1 MTTNRP
7 AAELLTDYYA
17 AMEAGDPTG
26 FGAYYADDM
35 TLTFGNSPTITGRQ
49 NIIDTMTAVLGTV
62 RSLHHDLV
70 NLWQLDHGVVV
81 YESVGVW
88 NLFDGQQVAI
98 PACTVLG
105 IVEGKFTDQRIY
117 VDNAPVDAAL
127 GRERDNAA
135 GSIPATR

>member
-7 AAELLTDYYA
+7 AADLLTDYYA
-17 AMEAGDPTG
+17 AMESGDPAK
-26 FGAYYADDM
+26 FGSYYADDM

-49 NIIDTMTAVLGTV
+49 NVIDTMTTVLGTV

-70 NLWQLDHGVVV
+70 NLWELDNGVVV
-81 YESVGVW
+81 YESVGFW

-98 PACTVLG
+98 PACTVLT

-127 GRERDNAA
+127 ARERYGAA
-135 GSIPATR
+135 GSTAAM

>member
-7 AAELLTDYYA
+7 AADLLTAYYA
-17 AMEAGDPTG
+17 AMEGGDPAK
-26 FGAYYADDM
+26 FGSYYADDM

-49 NIIDTMTAVLGTV
+49 NVIDTMTTVLGTV

-70 NLWQLDHGVVV
+70 HLWEVGNDVVV

-88 NLFDGQQVAI
+88 NLWDGQQVAI
-98 PACTVLG
+98 PACTVLT
-105 IVEGKFTDQRIY
+105 IVGAKFTDQRIY

-127 GRERDNAA
+127 ARERDNAPP
-135 GSIPATR
+135 STPAT